1 MPKFKFK
8 FRGFYSL
15 LMFFSFLISLISGI
29 VLYFPPQ
36 GKIAYWTHWTFW
48 GLDKEMWGALHINS
62 SLIFFIIAILHLYYN
77 WKVLFRYI
85 KKKAV
90 MAFNLKVELFIAAV
104 LSIFII
110 LATIYNI
117 EPFRTI
123 IKWND
128 DIKNYWAAQAQ
139 AQPPIP
145 HAEDFTVAE
154 FCEQL
159 DIPLQN
165 FQQRFN
171 EQGWKFDNSE
181 DKIKDIAK
189 RNEISPADI
198 YNLLKTPGKSS
209 QSQRSGGWGRKSLDQ
224 VCKELNKDV
233 EAVLKKLAAY
243 GVTTSKDDQLKTI
256 AAKHNMRPI
265 DIVNMINERRSGK

>member
-1 MPKFKFK
+1 MSKFK

-15 LMFFSFLISLISGI
+15 LLFFSFIISLISGI

-36 GKIAYWTHWTFW
+36 GKIAHWTHWTFW
-48 GLDKEMWGALHINS
+48 SLDKEMWGALHINS

-90 MAFNLKVELFIAAV
+90 MAFNLKGELFTAAV

-128 DIKNYWAAQAQ
+128 DIKNYWAVQAR

-145 HAEDFTVAE
+145 HAEDLTVTE

-159 DIPLQN
+159 DIPFEL
-165 FQQRFN
+165 FQQTVN
-171 EQGWKFDNSE
+171 QQGWKFENSE
-181 DKIKDIAK
+181 DRIKDIAEH
-189 RNEISPADI
+189 NGISPAAI
-198 YNLLKTPGKSS
+198 YNLLKTPGKNR
-209 QSQRSGGWGRKSLDQ
+209 QGQGSGGWGRKSLQQ
-224 VCKELNKDV
+224 VCEELNKDV
-233 EAVLKKLAAY
+233 DDVIKSLAAY
-243 GVTTSKDDQLKTI
+243 GVTASKDDQLKTI

-265 DIVNMINERRSGK
+265 DIVNLIKKNENRK